1 MMKKLI
7 LVRHGQSLWN
17 LEKRFTGWVDVD
29 LTDNGKLEAKK
40 SGELI
45 KKEQLNIDLYYCSF
59 QLRAKNTLKI
69 IQDELNDHKEVKEAW
84 QLNERHY
91 GALTGLN
98 KDEMKIKLGE
108 EKVHQFRRSWDLRP
122 DPLEKTNPFHPL
134 NIETYKEIPTD
145 KIPNTESLKDTYE
158 RVIEFYKNEV
168 ENNKDKNILI
178 SAHGNSIRALC
189 KYLFILDNTQ
199 ITHTST
205 FGVTLD
211 NNSTAT
217 YDELSTI
224 NTATTAAIDAR
235 IIDLV
240 DDVGGFVPIASET
253 AFPSANPDVNNG
265 AGTLVSIKAIG
276 STRTPSGGT
285 VTISNGAGSSTVTIT
300 GCGSTVLTA
309 GFGVIVET
317 TSTLHTYAFHRLVP
331 KATEVST
338 VAANATNIAAIFAA
352 NLKTASLILFFSDT
366 LPLNVALKKIKSLS
380 KSQDL

>member
-1 MMKKLI
+1 MMKKVI

-98 KDEMKIKLGE
+98 KDEMKMKLGE

-134 NIETYKEIPTD
+134 NIETYKEIPRD
-145 KIPNTESLKDTYE
+145 KIPDTESLKDTYE
-158 RVIEFYKNEV
+158 RVIEFYKNEI
-168 ENNKDKNILI
+168 ENNKGKSILI

-189 KYLFILDNTQ
+189 KYLFILDNTK
-199 ITHTST
+199 ISKLEIPTGNPLLIEFENNKVSKCKY
-205 FGVTLD
+205 LD
-211 NNSTAT
+211 QERAK
-217 YDELSTI
+217 
-224 NTATTAAIDAR
+224 
-235 IIDLV
+235 DL
-240 DDVGGFVPIASET
+240 
-253 AFPSANPDVNNG
+253 
-265 AGTLVSIKAIG
+265 LV
-276 STRTPSGGT
+276 
-285 VTISNGAGSSTVTIT
+285 
-300 GCGSTVLTA
+300 
-309 GFGVIVET
+309 F
-317 TSTLHTYAFHRLVP
+317 
-331 KATEVST
+331 
-338 VAANATNIAAIFAA
+338 
-352 NLKTASLILFFSDT
+352 
-366 LPLNVALKKIKSLS
+366 
-380 KSQDL
+380 